1 MDQPETGG
9 RWVRDPETGA
19 LSKLDETAP
28 QGEPAAD
35 AGSETDDKAEKA
47 TTAKRGQA

>member
-19 LSKLDETAP
+19 LSKLEETGP
-28 QGEPAAD
+28 QSEPVSD
-35 AGSETDDKAEKA
+35 AGSESDVKPEKPA
-47 TTAKRGQA
+47 TAKRGQA